1 MATTV
6 IGVGSIG
13 KTVAQ
18 LLVSGKEPVVLASR
32 DASQASALAEDLG
45 DGATSATSVREA
57 ITQADTVVFA
67 VWFDTM
73 KELIA
78 EHADLLAGKVVID
91 PSNPISLEG
100 GKISRILPDG
110 QSAGEVIASL
120 LPSDAHFAKAFGTL
134 NAGELA
140 GGAHRTPQPAVL
152 FYATDDDQA
161 AAATERLITAAGFTP
176 VKAGG
181 VTASLRI
188 EVFGDLHTIGGLNGK
203 LVSEEEAKAAVAA

>member
-1 MATTV
+1 MATAV

-18 LLVSGKEPVVLASR
+18 LLVSGGEPVVLASR
-32 DASQASALAEDLG
+32 DQSQATALAKELG
-45 DGATSATSVREA
+45 GSASATSVGDA
-57 ITQADTVVFA
+57 VAQADAVVFA

-73 KELIA
+73 KELIT

-91 PSNPISLEG
+91 PSNPISLDG
-100 GKISRILPDG
+100 GTVSRTLPDG

-120 LPSDAHFAKAFGTL
+120 LPAGAHFAKAFGTL
-134 NAGELA
+134 TAGQLA
-140 GGAHRTPQPAVL
+140 EGAHRAPQPAVL

-161 AAATERLITAAGFTP
+161 AATTERLITTAGFAP

-188 EVFGDLHTIGGLNGK
+188 EVFGDLHTMGGLDGK
-203 LVSEEEAKAAVAA
+203 LVTAEEANAAITR